1 MRHVTNATV
10 GAQTSGE
17 GSVETGA
24 RSQRVTHLDYVR
36 QMLVELRRLS
46 AGLEQPVL
54 SYLIEMAAQEASDCV
69 NSRCPR
75 P

>member
-1 MRHVTNATV
+1 MRHD
-10 GAQTSGE
+10 TSSSARAETLGE

-24 RSQRVTHLDYVR
+24 RGERVAHLDYVR

-69 NSRCPR
+69 DSRCPR